1 MATQLAFAFT
11 IPQGAQGETGPA
23 GPAGTD
29 GAAGATGATGA
40 TGPAGESAYQIW
52 QDNGHTGT
60 ETDFLNWL
68 AAQGAA
74 QITATATATQG
85 AAGSTPA
92 VNVSV
97 TNT

>member
-29 GAAGATGATGA
+29 
-40 TGPAGESAYQIW
+40 GPAGESAYQIW